1 MDETIDV
8 EYNTQREQLMIS
20 EYGRNIQKM
29 VNFAMDEPNRE
40 RRTVLANALI
50 SLMGSLNPQLRDVAD
65 YKHKLWDHLFVI
77 SDFKLEVDCPYPLP
91 TRESVFRKPDLMN
104 YPQSRIRFR
113 FYGKNIVGMIEAA
126 TKLEEGSMK
135 TTFINLIGSFM
146 KNACKSWNAE
156 TLSDEEILAHLEMLS
171 DGKIRVE
178 DNENVE
184 FRTANFG
191 NNTGNNN
198 RNNRNFKNNR
208 NNNNN
213 NNNNNRHR
221 NSNNNNSNSNNNN
234 SNSNSSGGGNRNG
247 GSNNNNRN
255 FRNNNNS
262 NNNNNNKNR
271 G

>member
-1 MDETIDV
+1 MNDTIDV
-8 EYNTQREQLMIS
+8 EYNTQREHLMIS

-29 VNFAMDEPNRE
+29 VNFAMAEPDRE

-65 YKHKLWDHLFVI
+65 YKHKLWDHLFII
-77 SDFKLEVDCPYPLP
+77 SDFKLDVDCPYPLP
-91 TRESVFRKPDLMN
+91 TKESVFRKPDLLD

-126 TKLEEGSMK
+126 TKLEDGPMK

-146 KNACKSWNAE
+146 KNACKNWNAE

-191 NNTGNNN
+191 NNNNNNNN
-198 RNNRNFKNNR
+198 RNNRNFKNR
-208 NNNNN
+208 NN

-221 NSNNNNSNSNNNN
+221 NNNNNN
-234 SNSNSSGGGNRNG
+234 GGGNRNNNNG
-247 GSNNNNRN
+247 GGNNRN
-255 FRNNNNS
+255 FRNNNN
-262 NNNNNNKNR
+262 NKSR
-271 G
+271 

>member
-1 MDETIDV
+1 MNETIDV
-8 EYNTQREQLMIS
+8 EYNTQREHLMIS

-29 VNFAMDEPNRE
+29 VNFAMAEPNRE

-65 YKHKLWDHLFVI
+65 YKHKLWDHLFII
-77 SDFKLEVDCPYPLP
+77 SDFKLDVDCPYPLP
-91 TRESVFRKPDLMN
+91 TKESVFRKPDLLD

-126 TKLEEGSMK
+126 TKLEEGPMK

-191 NNTGNNN
+191 NNNNNNN
-198 RNNRNFKNNR
+198 RNNRNFKNR
-208 NNNNN
+208 NNNN

-221 NSNNNNSNSNNNN
+221 NNNNNNNNN
-234 SNSNSSGGGNRNG
+234 GGGSNRNSSGGGNRN
-247 GSNNNNRN
+247 
-255 FRNNNNS
+255 FRN

>member
-1 MDETIDV
+1 MNETIDV
-8 EYNTQREQLMIS
+8 EYNTQREHLMIS

-29 VNFAMDEPNRE
+29 VNFALAEPSRE

-65 YKHKLWDHLFVI
+65 YKHKLWDHLFII
-77 SDFKLEVDCPYPLP
+77 SDFKLDVDCPYPLP
-91 TRESVFRKPDLMN
+91 TRESVFRKPDLLD

-126 TKLEEGSMK
+126 TKLEEGPMK

-191 NNTGNNN
+191 NNNNNNNN
-198 RNNRNFKNNR
+198 RNNRNFKNR

-221 NSNNNNSNSNNNN
+221 NNNNNNNNSGGSNRN
-234 SNSNSSGGGNRNG
+234 SGGGNRNFRN
-247 GSNNNNRN
+247 SNN
-255 FRNNNNS
+255 

>member
-1 MDETIDV
+1 MNETIDV
-8 EYNTQREQLMIS
+8 EYNTQREQLLIS

-29 VNFAMDEPNRE
+29 VNFAMAEPDRD

-77 SDFKLEVDCPYPLP
+77 SDFKLDVDCPYPLP
-91 TRESVFRKPDLMN
+91 TRESVFRKPDLLN

-113 FYGKNIVGMIEAA
+113 FYGKNIVKMIEAA
-126 TKLEEGSMK
+126 TQLEEDAMK

-171 DGKIRVE
+171 DGKIRAE

-191 NNTGNNN
+191 NNSNSNSN
-198 RNNRNFKNNR
+198 NNR
-208 NNNNN
+208 NNNNRN
-213 NNNNNRHR
+213 FKGRNNNSNNNNNRHR
-221 NSNNNNSNSNNNN
+221 NNNPNNNGGGSNN
-234 SNSNSSGGGNRNG
+234 GGGRNG

-262 NNNNNNKNR
+262 NNSNNKNR

>member
-1 MDETIDV
+1 MNETIDV
-8 EYNTQREQLMIS
+8 EYNTQREHLMIS

-29 VNFAMDEPNRE
+29 VNFAMAEPSRE

-65 YKHKLWDHLFVI
+65 YKHKLWDHLFII
-77 SDFKLEVDCPYPLP
+77 SDFKLDVDCPYPLP
-91 TRESVFRKPDLMN
+91 TKESVFRKPDLLD

-113 FYGKNIVGMIEAA
+113 FYGKNIVKMIQAA
-126 TKLEEGSMK
+126 TELEDGSMK

-171 DGKIRVE
+171 EGKIRAE

-184 FRTANFG
+184 FRTENFSSNP
-191 NNTGNNN
+191 NNNNNN
-198 RNNRNFKNNR
+198 RNNRNFKNR
-208 NNNNN
+208 N

-221 NSNNNNSNSNNNN
+221 NNNNNNGPS
-234 SNSNSSGGGNRNG
+234 NRNG
-247 GSNNNNRN
+247 GGNNRN
-255 FRNNNNS
+255 FK
-262 NNNNNNKNR
+262 NNNNKNR
-271 G
+271 GN

>member
-1 MDETIDV
+1 MNDTIDV
-8 EYNTQREQLMIS
+8 EYNTQREHLMIS

-29 VNFAMDEPNRE
+29 VNFAMAEPSRE

-65 YKHKLWDHLFVI
+65 YKHKLWDHLFII
-77 SDFKLEVDCPYPLP
+77 SDFKLDVDCPYPLP
-91 TRESVFRKPDLMN
+91 TRESVFRKPDLLD

-126 TKLEEGSMK
+126 TKLEDGPMK

-146 KNACKSWNAE
+146 KNACKNWNAE

-191 NNTGNNN
+191 NYNNNN
-198 RNNRNFKNNR
+198 RNNRNFKNR
-208 NNNNN
+208 NN

-221 NSNNNNSNSNNNN
+221 NNNN
-234 SNSNSSGGGNRNG
+234 GGNRNNG
-247 GSNNNNRN
+247 GNNRN
-255 FRNNNNS
+255 FRNNNN
-262 NNNNNNKNR
+262 NKNR
-271 G
+271 

>member
-1 MDETIDV
+1 MNETIDV
-8 EYNTQREQLMIS
+8 EYNTQREHMMIS

-29 VNFAMDEPNRE
+29 VNFALAEPSRE
-40 RRTVLANALI
+40 RRTILANALI

-65 YKHKLWDHLFVI
+65 YKHKLWDHLFII
-77 SDFKLEVDCPYPLP
+77 SDFKLDVDCPYPLP
-91 TRESVFRKPDLMN
+91 TKESVFRKPDLLD

-126 TKLEEGSMK
+126 TKLEEGPMK

-184 FRTANFG
+184 FRTSNFG
-191 NNTGNNN
+191 NNNNNNN
-198 RNNRNFKNNR
+198 RNNRNFKNR

-221 NSNNNNSNSNNNN
+221 NNNNGNNNNGG
-234 SNSNSSGGGNRNG
+234 GGGNRNG
-247 GSNNNNRN
+247 GSNNNRN
-255 FRNNNNS
+255 FRNNN

>member
-1 MDETIDV
+1 MESIIDV
-8 EYNTQREQLMIS
+8 EYNTQREHLLIS

-29 VNFAMDEPNRE
+29 VNFAMDETNRD

-65 YKHKLWDHLFVI
+65 YKHKLWDHLFII

-91 TRESVFRKPDLMN
+91 TRESVFRKPDLMD
-104 YPQSRIRFR
+104 YPQNKIRFR
-113 FYGKNIVGMIEAA
+113 FYGKNIVKMIEAA
-126 TKLEEGSMK
+126 TEMEEGAMK

-171 DGKIRVE
+171 DGKIRME

-191 NNTGNNN
+191 NNNNNNN
-198 RNNRNFKNNR
+198 RNNRNFKNR

-213 NNNNNRHR
+213 NGGGSNR
-221 NSNNNNSNSNNNN
+221 N
-234 SNSNSSGGGNRNG
+234 SNSNSSGGGNRN
-247 GSNNNNRN
+247 
-255 FRNNNNS
+255 FRN

>member
-1 MDETIDV
+1 MNETIDV
-8 EYNTQREQLMIS
+8 EYNTQREHLMIS

-29 VNFAMDEPNRE
+29 VNFAMAEPNRE

-65 YKHKLWDHLFVI
+65 YKHKLWDHLFII
-77 SDFKLEVDCPYPLP
+77 SDFKLDVDCPYPLP
-91 TRESVFRKPDLMN
+91 TRESVFRKPDLLD

-126 TKLEEGSMK
+126 TKLEEGPMK

-191 NNTGNNN
+191 NNNNNNNN
-198 RNNRNFKNNR
+198 RNNRNFKNR
-208 NNNNN
+208 NNNN

-221 NSNNNNSNSNNNN
+221 NNNNNNNSNGGGSNR
-234 SNSNSSGGGNRNG
+234 NSSGGGNRNFRN
-247 GSNNNNRN
+247 SNN
-255 FRNNNNS
+255 

>member
-1 MDETIDV
+1 MESIIDV
-8 EYNTQREQLMIS
+8 EYNTEREHLLIS

-29 VNFAMDEPNRE
+29 VNFAMAETSRE

-65 YKHKLWDHLFVI
+65 YKHKLWDHLFII

-91 TRESVFRKPDLMN
+91 TRESVFRKPDLMD
-104 YPQSRIRFR
+104 YPQNKIRFR
-113 FYGKNIVGMIEAA
+113 FYGKNIVKMIEAA
-126 TKLEEGSMK
+126 TEMEEGAMK

-171 DGKIRVE
+171 DGKIRME

-184 FRTANFG
+184 FRIANF
-191 NNTGNNN
+191 NTNPNSNVNKNN
-198 RNNRNFKNNR
+198 RNKNNRNFKGR

-213 NNNNNRHR
+213 N
-221 NSNNNNSNSNNNN
+221 
-234 SNSNSSGGGNRNG
+234 GGGNRNG
-247 GSNNNNRN
+247 GGNNNNRN
-255 FRNNNNS
+255 FRNNNN
-262 NNNNNNKNR
+262 NNNKNR

>member
-1 MDETIDV
+1 MTELIDV
-8 EYNTQREQLMIS
+8 EYNTEREQMMIS

-29 VNFAMDEPNRE
+29 VNFAIAEPNRE

-65 YKHKLWDHLFVI
+65 YKHKLWDHLFII
-77 SDFKLEVDCPYPLP
+77 SDFKLDVDCPYPLP

-104 YPQSRIRFR
+104 YPQSKIKFR
-113 FYGKNIVGMIEAA
+113 FYGKNIVKMIEAA
-126 TKLEEGSMK
+126 TELEDGSMK

-171 DGKIRVE
+171 EGKIRAE

-191 NNTGNNN
+191 NNPNNQNRNNN
-198 RNNRNFKNNR
+198 NNRNFKNKNR
-208 NNNNN
+208 HRNGGNNNNN
-213 NNNNNRHR
+213 N
-221 NSNNNNSNSNNNN
+221 
-234 SNSNSSGGGNRNG
+234 GGGNR
-247 GSNNNNRN
+247 NNNNRN
-255 FRNNNNS
+255 FRNN
-262 NNNNNNKNR
+262 KGR
-271 G
+271 

>member
-1 MDETIDV
+1 MEKTYLARLMNEIDV
-8 EYNTQREQLMIS
+8 EYNTQREHMMIS

-29 VNFAMDEPNRE
+29 VNFAMAEPSRE

-65 YKHKLWDHLFVI
+65 YKHKLWDHLFII
-77 SDFKLEVDCPYPLP
+77 SDFKLDVDCPYPLP
-91 TRESVFRKPDLMN
+91 TKESVFRKPDLLN

-126 TKLEEGSMK
+126 TKLEEGPMK

-146 KNACKSWNAE
+146 KNACKNWNAE

-191 NNTGNNN
+191 NNNNNNNN
-198 RNNRNFKNNR
+198 RNNRNFKNR
-208 NNNNN
+208 NN

-221 NSNNNNSNSNNNN
+221 NNNNPNNNNNN
-234 SNSNSSGGGNRNG
+234 SGGGNRNSG
-247 GSNNNNRN
+247 GSGNNNNRN
-255 FRNNNNS
+255 FRNNNN
-262 NNNNNNKNR
+262 NNNKNR

>member
-1 MDETIDV
+1 MNETIDV
-8 EYNTQREQLMIS
+8 EYNTQREHLMIS

-29 VNFAMDEPNRE
+29 VNFALAEPNRE

-65 YKHKLWDHLFVI
+65 YKHKLWDHLFII
-77 SDFKLEVDCPYPLP
+77 SDFKLDVDCPYPLP
-91 TRESVFRKPDLMN
+91 TRESVFRKPDLLN

-126 TKLEEGSMK
+126 TKLEEGPMK

-191 NNTGNNN
+191 NNSNNNNN

-213 NNNNNRHR
+213 NRHRNNNN
-221 NSNNNNSNSNNNN
+221 NG
-234 SNSNSSGGGNRNG
+234 GGGNRNG
-247 GSNNNNRN
+247 GSGNNNNRN
-255 FRNNNNS
+255 FRNNNNNS
-262 NNNNNNKNR
+262 NKNR